1 MKDSDGNCID
11 GLPPLFKII
20 DERANY
26 SRINEI
32 FDVDEKTLKL
42 DQKSKPDEGNKTG
55 LMKSSKPPKLGNCSE
70 RCLSIGGISQEKRI
84 MYVK

>member
-20 DERANY
+20 DEVANY
-26 SRINEI
+26 SRVKEL

-42 DQKSKPDEGNKTG
+42 DRKSKPDKGVKIGFT
-55 LMKSSKPPKLGNCSE
+55 KPSQSHQETKLKMNHFQKLGNCS
-70 RCLSIGGISQEKRI
+70 R
-84 MYVK
+84 

>member
-11 GLPPLFKII
+11 GLPPLFQII
-20 DERANY
+20 DEMANY

-42 DQKSKPDEGNKTG
+42 DQKSKPDEGVKIG
-55 LMKSSKPPKLGNCSE
+55 FMKPSKPRKLGNYNYQGHANSTN
-70 RCLSIGGISQEKRI
+70 
-84 MYVK
+84 